1 MVSFSFTMWMATLG
15 MFKVDLGLVCYTV
28 CYTHTVK
35 TYYVLETVYA
45 LEG

>member
-15 MFKVDLGLVCYTV
+15 MFKVDLGLVCYT
-28 CYTHTVK
+28 HTVK